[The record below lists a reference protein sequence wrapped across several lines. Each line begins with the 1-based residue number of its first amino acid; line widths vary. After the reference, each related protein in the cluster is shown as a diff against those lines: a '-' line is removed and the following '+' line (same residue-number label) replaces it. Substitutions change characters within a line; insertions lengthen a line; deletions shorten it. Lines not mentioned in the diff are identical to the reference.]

1 MTRISAIIITKN
13 EESNLPRLL
22 KSVSWADEIVVVDS
36 HSEDK
41 TTEVAK
47 QFGARVHQMDW
58 AGFGPAKQAAAE
70 YATGEWLLSVDADE
84 EVTPELAS
92 EIRSAVLG
100 NGDIAG
106 YYLPRRTS
114 FLGRWIYHCG
124 WYPDPVLRLFRKE
137 NGKFDDALVHERVLV
152 SGPTGQLKNELLHYS
167 YPDLELYLEKLN
179 RYTSLGAEE
188 AWREGK
194 RAGLM
199 QILFKPPVT
208 FVKHFVVKLGFLDG
222 IEGFMLSILSAMSVL
237 VKYAK
242 LRQLSKTKD
251 HV

>member
-1 MTRISAIIITKN
+1 MTRLSAIIITKN

-22 KSVSWADEIVVVDS
+22 KSIAWADEIVVVDS
-36 HSEDK
+36 HSQDQ
-41 TTEVAK
+41 TVAIAK
-47 QFGARVHQMDW
+47 QFGAQVHQMDW
-58 AGFGPAKQAAAE
+58 IGFGPAKRAAADF
-70 YATGEWLLSVDADE
+70 ATGDWLLSVDADE
-84 EVTPELAS
+84 EVTPELAA
-92 EIRSAVLG
+92 EIQSAVQG
-100 NGDIAG
+100 NGDVAG
-106 YYLPRRTS
+106 YYIPRRTS

-137 NGKFDDALVHERVLV
+137 NGTFDDALVHERVNLI
-152 SGPTGQLKNELLHYS
+152 GQTGRLQNELLHYS

-199 QILFKPPVT
+199 QILVKPPVT
-208 FVKHFVVKLGFLDG
+208 FAKHYLVKKGFLDG
-222 IEGFMLSILSAMSVL
+222 IEGFILSALSAMSVL

-242 LRQLSKTKD
+242 LRQLSKSKD